1 MDKIIIA
8 STGNNTNIMING
20 KIYGCHILKVEFTH
34 DNTQGRPGVAEY
46 RLTTDRVPLEED
58 SVTKEDFMKLL
69 ECLAKEEE

>member
-8 STGNNTNIMING
+8 SNGHNTNIMING

-34 DNTQGRPGVAEY
+34 DNTKGRPGVAEY
-46 RLTTDRVPLEED
+46 RLTTDRAPLEED

-69 ECLAKEEE
+69 ECLVKEEQ

>member
-20 KIYGCHILKVEFTH
+20 KIYSCHILKVEFTH
-34 DNTQGRPGVAEY
+34 DNTKGRPGVAEY
-46 RLTTDRVPLEED
+46 RLTTDKVPLED

-69 ECLAKEEE
+69 ECLVKEEQ